1 MEDRL
6 DFGGYLRVMQDV
18 LSRKKNVLNGIYEAS
33 KEQENALRT
42 EEIDEKTF
50 SAATDKKTDL
60 IARLNEMDEGFQKL
74 YDKISPEIREK
85 GAEHADTVRRLQA
98 LIQEVTDLSVSI
110 QALEKKNKETLD
122 KRVNELSQGKK
133 SFKVSRQTADKYYK
147 SMNGLN
153 AVSPVFMD
161 EKN

>member
-1 MEDRL
+1 MEDKL
-6 DFGGYLRVMQDV
+6 DLGGYLSMMQDV
-18 LSRKKNVLNGIYEAS
+18 LERKKKTLTAILES
-33 KEQENALRT
+33 TKEQEVALRGET
-42 EEIDEKTF
+42 IDEKAF
-50 SAATDKKTDL
+50 NAAIDNKTKL
-60 IARLNEMDEGFQKL
+60 LAQLEEMDSGFQRL
-74 YDKISPEIREK
+74 YDGISRDIKEK
-85 GAEHADTVRRLQA
+85 GAEHADSVRRLQA